1 MGWPLL
7 QKRPMPFP
15 LLCCFPFVFHGLV
28 QAPCSFS
35 PLSFLWNSGTGPPS
49 AGLRDKIQVS
59 SAQSSTFSHPSGY
72 GPACTSQR
80 GRMNRNWWGPP
91 KLSFSWNWILASES
105 DLTCGLTQSIS
116 GTIHSFSLSFLD
128 PVQAQPKQLTFSYI
142 LYFLLESWKSFSLIF
157 YFICFILSNHSL
169 NFSFVFSPVLP
180 LPSPAWLSIQNRIPS
195 PSIKKLMRWLWIF
208 FKPGLRPTFLIKV
221 RGEN

>member
-1 MGWPLL
+1 MVQRRKRISSIIQFLSECRPCLAYGLASSSKTPNAISSTLL
-7 QKRPMPFP
+7 LP
-15 LLCCFPFVFHGLV
+15 V

-116 GTIHSFSLSFLD
+116 GTIHNFSLSFLE
-128 PVQAQPKQLTFSYI
+128 PLEAQPK
-142 LYFLLESWKSFSLIF
+142 
-157 YFICFILSNHSL
+157 
-169 NFSFVFSPVLP
+169 
-180 LPSPAWLSIQNRIPS
+180 
-195 PSIKKLMRWLWIF
+195 
-208 FKPGLRPTFLIKV
+208 
-221 RGEN
+221 